1 MNVLQEY
8 YIFKDLL
15 GAKMAKRQ
23 LKSKENFSLISVQ
36 KLP

>member
-23 LKSKENFSLISVQ
+23 LKSKENSLISVQ